1 MFCFLCMLAFSNSAS
16 VQISE
21 SSDRAVATS
30 KEAYVLVRGLLLGI
44 TTRKDWSN
52 HQAFYLLPVNLW
64 FFWSSMIIRV
74 SMCLILFVHL
84 LLYPFIELS
93 ITSIYPSIYRSIHWS
108 SCLLWIHRSI
118 CLPLKQSTDQSTNR
132 SFIPSFIHS
141 VSQSFNHSFLPSSRS
156 INQSSNPSLNVGLEG
171 LRCGATFEALQRWSG
186 LSVLH
191 SRFGRLWSKSQKCQ
205 RIYSITLTQSPILD
219 WNAWGKDIQIYDV
232 FIFRGDDY
240 GDIWCCLRSH
250 DLRCG
255 HVWPLHARPVTRW
268 SLKILLSIHEFVVS
282 LFTQKK
288 HSKRTSTRSSGSGMN
303 MMVSELYWVYLY
315 IFHI

>member
-1 MFCFLCMLAFSNSAS
+1 MLAFWNSAS

-108 SCLLWIHRSI
+108 SCLQWIHRSI

-232 FIFRGDDY
+232 FIFRGEDY

-282 LFTQKK
+282 LFTPKK

>member
-1 MFCFLCMLAFSNSAS
+1 M
-16 VQISE
+16 
-21 SSDRAVATS
+21 
-30 KEAYVLVRGLLLGI
+30 
-44 TTRKDWSN
+44 
-52 HQAFYLLPVNLW
+52 
-64 FFWSSMIIRV
+64 
-74 SMCLILFVHL
+74 
-84 LLYPFIELS
+84 
-93 ITSIYPSIYRSIHWS
+93 
-108 SCLLWIHRSI
+108 
-118 CLPLKQSTDQSTNR
+118 
-132 SFIPSFIHS
+132 
-141 VSQSFNHSFLPSSRS
+141 
-156 INQSSNPSLNVGLEG
+156 
-171 LRCGATFEALQRWSG
+171 GATFEALQRWSG

-288 HSKRTSTRSSGSGMN
+288 TFETLLPPEVRVSGMN
-303 MMVSELYWVYLY
+303 MMVSELYWVILGVFIYFPY
-315 IFHI
+315 IDR